1 MSIKSLYITNLGL
14 LDNLGQT
21 QILPYLEGLS
31 KKGINM
37 NVLSFEKKENLEN
50 KPYLESVEKR
60 LKGLGI
66 EWTRL
71 IYHRR
76 WGNLWDA
83 LKGMVKTFNIVRN
96 KRISLI
102 HARASIPILI
112 AWPVSKIVGCRI
124 VYDRRGTMIGDFVDD
139 VNIKN
144 IFSARFISSIVN
156 SIDRFIMKHSDIV
169 VVLSKRALQ
178 NLKEDRYFANGH
190 SSIEHIPCCTDIS
203 RFINNGSGKNI
214 DLTLDRKTVVTYV
227 GSLGTCYLF
236 KEMCRF
242 FKALKQKKPNAIF
255 LIVSHTD
262 RGFIEDIL
270 KGQGLLPEVDYLI
283 FRARPDEVPAYLK
296 KSDISLMIIKNV
308 DCKIGSSPTKFG
320 ESLASGIPVIVNKGI
335 GDTEDIIRRER
346 IGIIIEDLDE
356 DSYKKAASETLAL
369 LDNKDGL
376 KERCIET
383 AKRYLSLDSGIERY
397 AEIYY
402 IMCSAIGREKEL
414 S

>member
-31 KKGINM
+31 KKGIKIH
-37 NVLSFEKKENLEN
+37 VLSFEKKENLKN
-50 KPYLESVEKR
+50 TPYLKGVEEN
-60 LKGLGI
+60 LAGLDIG
-66 EWTRL
+66 WTRL
-71 IYHRR
+71 VYHRR

-83 LKGMVKTFNIVRN
+83 LKGLVKTFSIVKN
-96 KRISLI
+96 KGISLI

-112 AWPVSKIVGCRI
+112 GWPVSKILGCRI
-124 VYDRRGTMIGDFVDD
+124 IYDRRGTMIGDFVDD

-144 IFSARFISSIVN
+144 IFSTRFISSVAN
-156 SIDRFIMKHSDIV
+156 AIDRFIMKHSDIV

-178 NLKEDRYFANGH
+178 NIREDRYFANGRNN
-190 SSIEHIPCCTDIS
+190 IEHIPCCTDIS
-203 RFINNGSGKNI
+203 RFTSNDQRRDI
-214 DLTLDRKTVVTYV
+214 DLNLEGKTVVTYV

-242 FKALKQKKPNAIF
+242 FKILKQEKKDAIF

-283 FRARPDEVPAYLK
+283 FKARPDEVPTYLM
-296 KSDISLMIIKNV
+296 KSDVSLMIIKNV

-320 ESLASGIPVIVNKGI
+320 ESLAAGIPVIVNKGI

-346 IGIIIEDLDE
+346 VGIIIEDLKE
-356 DSYKKAASETLAL
+356 DSYKKAVSETLTL

-383 AKRYLSLDSGIERY
+383 ARKYLSLDSGIERY
-397 AEIYY
+397 AEIYAG
-402 IMCSAIGREKEL
+402 SNT
-414 S
+414 